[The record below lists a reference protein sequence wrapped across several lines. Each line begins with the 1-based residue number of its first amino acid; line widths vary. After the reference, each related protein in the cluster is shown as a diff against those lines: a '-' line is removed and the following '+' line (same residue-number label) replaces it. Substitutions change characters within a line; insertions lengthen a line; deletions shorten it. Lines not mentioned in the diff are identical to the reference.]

1 MNKAKILLIDD
12 DEDFVEAT
20 KVALQSKNHDVIV
33 STNGDDGLRK
43 AKSEKPD
50 LILLDVIMPG
60 KDGFTT
66 AELMKKDAEIKNIPV
81 LMLTSF
87 ASRGAGTGIPRG
99 KGMEL
104 DADDYIDK
112 AISPADLLAAVE
124 SHLK

>member
-20 KVALQSKNHDVIV
+20 KVALQSKNYDVIA